1 MRVAITGVSG
11 LLGKYLAMAAPVGVD
26 VVGISRSPLMSPMK
40 GVSEHIVG
48 DISDASVIER
58 MRHLRVDTVIHAAAE
73 GRVDVVQ
80 GRLAEFRD
88 QNVLASERLAEF
100 AESASIPFA
109 HISSNA
115 VFGGRET
122 PYDDWDTHDPVN
134 DYGRLKSEA
143 ENAVRSANA
152 SALVVRPIL
161 MYGWAPSGARRNP
174 VNAWVANLRKGEE
187 IRVVDDVTT
196 EPLYAL
202 DCARVIWRALE
213 REIVGP
219 VNVSGGESMTLYSL
233 ACQVADAFQLE
244 PDLITAVSSNEFTD
258 LAPRPRSTSFTLGRV
273 RGELGFEPLT
283 PSEGLR
289 ELQIHEGP

>member
-1 MRVAITGVSG
+1 LRI
-11 LLGKYLAMAAPVGVD
+11 
-26 VVGISRSPLMSPMK
+26 
-40 GVSEHIVG
+40 
-48 DISDASVIER
+48 DA
-58 MRHLRVDTVIHAAAE
+58 LIHAAAE
-73 GRVDVVQ
+73 GRVDVVE
-80 GRLAEFRD
+80 GRLAEFRS
-88 QNVLASERLAEF
+88 QNVLASERLATF
-100 AESASIPFA
+100 AESTSIPFV
-109 HISSNA
+109 HVSSNA

-122 PYDDWDTHDPVN
+122 PYDDWDTHDPIN
-134 DYGRLKSEA
+134 DYGRLKAEA
-143 ENAVRSANA
+143 ESAVLSANA
-152 SALVVRPIL
+152 SAVVVRPIL
-161 MYGWAPSGARRNP
+161 MFGWAPSGARLNP
-174 VNAWVANLRKGEE
+174 VDAWVANLREGRE
-187 IRVVDDVTT
+187 IRVVDDVMT

-258 LAPRPRSTSFTLGRV
+258 LAPRPRSTSFTLSRV

-289 ELQIHEGP
+289 ELQTNERP